1 MRAGPRDALFDRT
14 SLPSSRCRAPDVC
27 TMYCSDALRGVKHR
41 DRVQFLSNHGLV
53 GSARQLFV
61 FRTPLYSRCCFDS
74 HQCICEFARGMR
86 HVNAFT
92 CKQAKINGQS
102 VLLCGRAQSPQG
114 FFQEKKEK
122 WYSRTEPKCFA
133 GFQQTLRKKIQLG
146 DFIFLYEFPLPTCSI
161 PCPSYAFSSFLLP
174 AVRLSWRKPPV
185 SQPFGLIFSLPSP
198 FPPPRGRSG
207 LVITGLGCWEPSPDW
222 EFCSISAQRASDR
235 GRPRNNVEFLQLS
248 LNGCETLWDSLNLS
262 GFHQGSWH
270 QAHSS
275 PFQWISSCNPNS
287 SSSAPMSVP
296 QSLLGTVC

>member
-114 FFQEKKEK
+114 FFQEKKK
-122 WYSRTEPKCFA
+122 ND
-133 GFQQTLRKKIQLG
+133 TLELSQNALLVSNRPFGKKSNLG
-146 DFIFLYEFPLPTCSI
+146 IL
-161 PCPSYAFSSFLLP
+161 FSSMNSHCPRAASHAPVMHFPPFYSPQWGCPEGSLLSRSLLGSFSPSHPLFLLP
-174 AVRLSWRKPPV
+174 EVDQGLSSQGWDAGSPALIGNFAVFQHNGQV
-185 SQPFGLIFSLPSP
+185 TEAGQE
-198 FPPPRGRSG
+198 
-207 LVITGLGCWEPSPDW
+207 TT
-222 EFCSISAQRASDR
+222 
-235 GRPRNNVEFLQLS
+235 
-248 LNGCETLWDSLNLS
+248 LN
-262 GFHQGSWH
+262 
-270 QAHSS
+270 
-275 PFQWISSCNPNS
+275 SCNW
-287 SSSAPMSVP
+287 A
-296 QSLLGTVC
+296 